1 LGKRLF
7 PSYYEN
13 VVRLALCFT
22 MHPNKESRMHLPDVT
37 YRYLPL
43 LLAFACVAAHAE
55 QDTANDN
62 PQLIRV
68 LLAAELETTLSSQM
82 NGTLSE
88 LKTRFGE
95 HVAKGSS
102 LARFNCNEA
111 QARGKV
117 AVAELAMARQNL
129 EAKKQLRKLDAVGDI
144 EVAAANTDVQ
154 KADGARAMG
163 EAQISYCQVL
173 APFSGH
179 VAKVYVKP
187 YQTVSAGTPLFDLV
201 SDGALKVRLNVPS
214 SQLKTLSTGQPLE
227 VSVHE
232 TGKTYPA
239 KVSVINARVDA
250 VAQTVELEARF
261 DQSFPELMAG
271 MSGTARFDHERE

>member
-1 LGKRLF
+1 
-7 PSYYEN
+7 
-13 VVRLALCFT
+13 
-22 MHPNKESRMHLPDVT
+22 MHLPDVT

>member
-1 LGKRLF
+1 M
-7 PSYYEN
+7 PTP
-13 VVRLALCFT
+13 VVARHC
-22 MHPNKESRMHLPDVT
+22 
-37 YRYLPL
+37 LPL
-43 LLAFACVAAHAE
+43 LLALASLCAYAQEEVSAE
-55 QDTANDN
+55 GTQ
-62 PQLIRV
+62 PIRV

-82 NGTLSE
+82 SGTLGE
-88 LKTRFGE
+88 LKTSFGE
-95 HVAKGSS
+95 RVAKGAT
-102 LARFNCNEA
+102 LARFNCSEA

-144 EVAAANTDVQ
+144 EVAAANTEVQ

-163 EAQISYCQVL
+163 EAQLSYCQVL

-214 SQLKTLSTGQPLE
+214 SQLKHLSPGQPLE
-227 VSVHE
+227 VQVHE

-250 VAQTVELEARF
+250 VAQTVELEAHF
-261 DQSFPELMAG
+261 DQPFPELMAG
-271 MSGTARFDHERE
+271 MSGTAQFAP

>member
-1 LGKRLF
+1 M
-7 PSYYEN
+7 PIP
-13 VVRLALCFT
+13 VVARHCLPMLLALTSLCA
-22 MHPNKESRMHLPDVT
+22 
-37 YRYLPL
+37 Y
-43 LLAFACVAAHAE
+43 AE
-55 QDTANDN
+55 QEIPAEGTQ
-62 PQLIRV
+62 PIRV

-82 NGTLSE
+82 NGTLGE
-88 LKTRFGE
+88 LKTSFGE
-95 HVAKGSS
+95 RVAKGAT
-102 LARFNCNEA
+102 LARFNCSEA

-144 EVAAANTDVQ
+144 EVAAANTEVQ

-163 EAQISYCQVL
+163 EAQMSYCQVQ

-214 SQLKTLSTGQPLE
+214 SQPKTLSPGQALQ
-227 VSVHE
+227 VQVHE

-261 DQSFPELMAG
+261 DQPFPELMAG
-271 MSGTARFDHERE
+271 MSGTARFAP

>member
-1 LGKRLF
+1 MPLPIGNL
-7 PSYYEN
+7 
-13 VVRLALCFT
+13 
-22 MHPNKESRMHLPDVT
+22 HP
-37 YRYLPL
+37 LPL
-43 LLAFACVAAHAE
+43 LLVLVSTAAGAQQE
-55 QDTANDN
+55 ASADD

-82 NGTLSE
+82 SGTLGE
-88 LKTRFGE
+88 LKTSFGA
-95 HVAKGSS
+95 HVAKGAT

-111 QARGKV
+111 KARGKV

-144 EVAAANTDVQ
+144 EVAAANTEVQ

-163 EAQISYCQVL
+163 EAQMSYCQVL

-214 SQLKTLSTGQPLE
+214 SQLKSLSPGQPLQ
-227 VSVHE
+227 VHVHE
-232 TGKTYPA
+232 TGKSYPA
-239 KVSVINARVDA
+239 TISVINSRVDA

-261 DQSFPELMAG
+261 DQRYPELIAG
-271 MSGTARFDHERE
+271 MSGTARFDHDRE

>member
-1 LGKRLF
+1 M
-7 PSYYEN
+7 PMP
-13 VVRLALCFT
+13 VVGHCC
-22 MHPNKESRMHLPDVT
+22 
-37 YRYLPL
+37 LPL
-43 LLAFACVAAHAE
+43 LLALTSLTAYAE
-55 QDTANDN
+55 QDTPGDA
-62 PQLIRV
+62 PQIIRV

-82 NGTLSE
+82 NGTLGE
-88 LKTRFGE
+88 LKTNFGE
-95 HVAKGSS
+95 HVAKGAT
-102 LARFNCNEA
+102 LARFNCSEA

-129 EAKKQLRKLDAVGDI
+129 QAKQQLRKLDAVGDI
-144 EVAAANTDVQ
+144 EVAAANTEVQ

-163 EAQISYCQVL
+163 EAQMSYCLVL

-214 SQLKTLSTGQPLE
+214 SQLKTLSPGQPLE
-227 VSVHE
+227 VNVHE

-261 DQSFPELMAG
+261 EQRFPDLMAG
-271 MSGTARFDHERE
+271 MSGTARFAP